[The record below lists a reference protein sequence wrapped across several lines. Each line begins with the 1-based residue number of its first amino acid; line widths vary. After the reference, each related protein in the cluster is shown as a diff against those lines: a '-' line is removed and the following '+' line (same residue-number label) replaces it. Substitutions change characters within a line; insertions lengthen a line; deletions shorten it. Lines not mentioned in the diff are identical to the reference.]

1 MDAPF
6 RDQMKIGQK
15 LRNLLL
21 TSVAYEITALT
32 QKIVLEAWHLIIALA
47 FHLHFS
53 LQYLASCSKFISI
66 RFLSSS
72 THLISLLS
80 LNPIPYHFKTFFLQI
95 VAHKKEKKTQREDL
109 FFLPF
114 PLLFL
119 NLAFWSHS

>member
-95 VAHKKEKKTQREDL
+95 VAHKKEKKNAKRRFIL
-109 FFLPF
+109 SSLPA
-114 PLLFL
+114 LI
-119 NLAFWSHS
+119 S